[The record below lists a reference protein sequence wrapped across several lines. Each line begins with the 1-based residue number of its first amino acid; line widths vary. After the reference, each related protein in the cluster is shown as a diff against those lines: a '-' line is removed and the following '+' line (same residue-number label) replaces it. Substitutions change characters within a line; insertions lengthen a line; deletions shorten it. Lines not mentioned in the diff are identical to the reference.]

1 MFINAGV
8 LPKDQKNIDN
18 LLLEIQ
24 FLDHIYYSHTNTHL
38 SDLNE
43 NIQSEEIQP
52 IQEALPIRHPRRTL
66 KIPKQPNEL
75 LETDFEEI
83 QPTQQALPI
92 QQPIIHPPPQIPQLS
107 HSSSSNEVV
116 QNQADLSQIRRRNLL
131 DILRDI

>member
-1 MFINAGV
+1 M
-8 LPKDQKNIDN
+8 
-18 LLLEIQ
+18 LECYLKIRKILTIYYLRIQ

-38 SDLNE
+38 SDLKE

-52 IQEALPIRHPRRTL
+52 TQQALPIRQPRRSL

-83 QPTQQALPI
+83 QQIQQALPI
-92 QQPIIHPPPQIPQLS
+92 QQPIIPPPPQIPQLS
-107 HSSSSNEVV
+107 HSSSSNEVA

-131 DILRDI
+131 DLLCDI